1 MKVTISHEFAV
12 DAETFWERCF
22 LDEAFN
28 RALYVDYLKFPAY
41 ELIESKDEGGKQRR
55 RVRVMPKQEAPVPIQ
70 KALGG
75 AFSYIEEG
83 LLDRANNVYRFKV
96 VPGTLADKI
105 RSEGEFRLEKTGP
118 KSIRRVVDM
127 TIEVKIFG
135 IGGIA
140 EGFVSKSTQETYAK
154 AAEFTNKY
162 IAEKGL

>member
-55 RVRVMPKQEAPVPIQ
+55 RVRVMPRQEAPAPVL

-75 AFSYIEEG
+75 AFSYIEDG

-96 VPGTLADKI
+96 VPGTLAEKI
-105 RSEGEFRLEKTGP
+105 RAEGEFRLEKTGP

-140 EGFVSKSTQETYAK
+140 EGFVSKSMQDTYAK

>member
-1 MKVTISHEFAV
+1 MKITISHEFRV

-22 LDEAFN
+22 LDESFN
-28 RALYVDYLKFPAY
+28 RALYVDSLKFPAY

-55 RVRVMPKQEAPVPIQ
+55 RVRVMPKQDAPAAIQ

-75 AFSYIEEG
+75 AFSYVEDG
-83 LLDRANNVYRFKV
+83 VLDRAANVYRFKV
-96 VPGTLADKI
+96 VPATLADKI

-118 KSIRRVVDM
+118 KSVRRVVDM
-127 TIEVKIFG
+127 TVEVKIFG

-140 EGFVSKSTQETYAK
+140 EGFVSKSMQDTYAK

-162 IAEKGL
+162 IADKGL